1 MSEQTHLRVVPD
13 SPSHPDEL
21 PDDDWEEPQ
30 TIDPYPDDNGLRRA
44 TVLYVDADNQSP
56 ALATPLLNTLIE
68 VFTARISAIT
78 IAGNNLGKQVD
89 CWHKHLIDHDPDL
102 AIRTLTLPSR
112 KEAADIALILELG
125 ANLER
130 HIREQSL
137 VIIMSRDDLLIGAA
151 EQAQTRGARVLL
163 AYADSTIPSPG
174 HADLTTLLLP
184 SVSKTPARKP
194 PVTPPPPAK
203 PIAKPATTISS
214 EVPPVDKTSVASVVA
229 ALRTMCPEQP
239 GGGYT
244 ATHVGQALAKMD
256 FDAKARK
263 QFLKTVPNLSTK
275 GTGSEKLLLF

>member
-1 MSEQTHLRVVPD
+1 MSEQTHLRIVPEPPVD
-13 SPSHPDEL
+13 GDEL

-30 TIDPYPDDNGLRRA
+30 TIDAYPDNGVRRA
-44 TVLYVDADNQSP
+44 TVLYIDADNQSP
-56 ALATPLLNTLIE
+56 QLATPLLNTLIE
-68 VFTARISAIT
+68 VFTAQITAIT

-89 CWHKHLIDHDPDL
+89 CWHRHLIDHDPDL

-125 ANLER
+125 THLEH

-151 EQAQTRGARVLL
+151 EQAKARGARVLL
-163 AYADSTIPSPG
+163 AYADSAIPSPG
-174 HADLTTLLLP
+174 NADLTTLLLP
-184 SVSKTPARKP
+184 SISKS
-194 PVTPPPPAK
+194 PAK
-203 PIAKPATTISS
+203 KPLVTTPLAKPATTISS
-214 EVPPVDKTSVASVVA
+214 EVPTVDKTSVASVVA
-229 ALRTMCPEQP
+229 ALHKMCPEQP

-244 ATHVGQALAKMD
+244 ASHVGQALAKLD

-275 GTGSEKLLLF
+275 GTGSKKLLLF